1 MRKYIF
7 IDMDINEEF
16 ESIVN
21 GTELSSEH
29 STEINEASEVE
40 IKSMDKKA
48 QLSIKYWSKV
58 FQGKPVI
65 AWDGVHGLI
74 VSIQVQSVLK
84 LRIRSEK
91 LEFLMKSSAP
101 KFRWIEFGKGTV
113 DIGF

>member
-1 MRKYIF
+1 
-7 IDMDINEEF
+7 MDINEEF
-16 ESIVN
+16 ESIMN
-21 GTELSSEH
+21 GTMFSSEN
-29 STEINEASEVE
+29 STEINEAEEVE

-48 QLSIKYWSKV
+48 QLAIKYWSGV
-58 FQGKPVI
+58 FQGKPRT
-65 AWDGVHGLI
+65 AWDGIHGLI

-84 LRIRSEK
+84 MRIRSEK